1 MKGMV
6 MGMVKPKSK
15 PAKKV
20 VVAAKTSMPKGKMM
34 KKAGKGKMC

>member
-20 VVAAKTSMPKGKMM
+20 AAKTSMPKGKMM
-34 KKAGKGKMC
+34 KKSGKGKMC